1 MPSIPPQ
8 TRTQYLLF
16 GSKHCTRK
24 DTEMSENQ
32 VPALEEHTD
41 KLGGQS
47 SYVWTQWHMTSVM
60 MGRWKEAMQN
70 RGSLTQPG
78 QGNTSR
84 VREKGCGKGMVNAS
98 RTRVEI
104 CTEGSSEWCIEVSG
118 SVVSNSCDPMDCGP
132 PGFSVHRISQAR
144 IMEWVTIS
152 SSRVSS

>member
-8 TRTQYLLF
+8 THTQYLLF

-84 VREKGCGKGMVNAS
+84 VREKGCGKGMVSAPGREKS
-98 RTRVEI
+98 MLQ
-104 CTEGSSEWCIEVSG
+104 GPEWRSALKEVQSG
-118 SVVSNSCDPMDCGP
+118 ALRSVVQSCPTLVTP
-132 PGFSVHRISQAR
+132 WTVARQASLSIGFPRQG
-144 IMEWVTIS
+144 
-152 SSRVSS
+152 